1 MNTLTFDDLFAYRLQ
16 LLDQTTDEYVVI
28 NRFKIKLLADGVL
41 DNELNEYVYN
51 FYLIYDIPM
60 TIGEIEN
67 VPIQSPF
74 SEFVTREYDDNLQ
87 ESEDDIH
94 QPVQIDM
101 RTSVEDLYNLL
112 NFLHNVMNGDI
123 QQPMEDITV
132 TTDEKSLNKI
142 QTLKITKDIN
152 EKCTI
157 CMDHMKE
164 GEEYYNL
171 TCKHIFHIDCI
182 KEYLLNYNHMCPL
195 CKEEIGDKKINV

>member
-164 GEEYYNL
+164 GE
-171 TCKHIFHIDCI
+171 D
-182 KEYLLNYNHMCPL
+182 
-195 CKEEIGDKKINV
+195 

>member
-51 FYLIYDIPM
+51 FYLIYDIPI

-74 SEFVTREYDDNLQ
+74 SEFVTREYNDNLQ
-87 ESEDDIH
+87 ESEDDVH

-112 NFLHNVMNGDI
+112 NFLQNVMNGDI

-132 TTDEKSLNKI
+132 TTDKNSLDKI
-142 QTLKITKDIN
+142 QTLKITKNMN
-152 EKCTI
+152 ERCTI
-157 CMDHMKE
+157 CMDDMKE
-164 GEEYYNL
+164 GEDYYNL

-195 CKEEIGDKKINV
+195 CKEEIGDKKINF